1 MNIGILG
8 AGSFGEVHIKVLKN
22 IKAFNI
28 QGFHDPNKGKSKKI
42 ADKYNIKYY
51 HNPDQL
57 IKECDAIDI
66 VSKTSSHYE
75 ILKKVIKHN
84 KHVFIEKPICCKK
97 EEVENIIKKT
107 QQYKPTIQIGHIE
120 RYNPTITAGLL
131 DLKSIKS
138 IYAKRTGSLNERNQN
153 TSITLDLMI
162 HDIDLIMSI
171 VQSKIIKVKAISKV
185 ESNIL
190 NNHIECVLMFENGI
204 TAKLIASRQYNMKNE
219 RIIKICSDEETLE
232 LDLLNK
238 VQKIIQKNN
247 VQILEH
253 NQECNPLQ
261 DELMAFH
268 TSITKGTK
276 PIVGVTEACA
286 AVNIAIQI
294 DDIINNA
301 K

>member
-1 MNIGILG
+1 
-8 AGSFGEVHIKVLKN
+8 
-22 IKAFNI
+22 
-28 QGFHDPNKGKSKKI
+28 
-42 ADKYNIKYY
+42 
-51 HNPDQL
+51 
-57 IKECDAIDI
+57 
-66 VSKTSSHYE
+66 
-75 ILKKVIKHN
+75 
-84 KHVFIEKPICCKK
+84 
-97 EEVENIIKKT
+97 
-107 QQYKPTIQIGHIE
+107 
-120 RYNPTITAGLL
+120 
-131 DLKSIKS
+131 
-138 IYAKRTGSLNERNQN
+138 
-153 TSITLDLMI
+153 
-162 HDIDLIMSI
+162 
-171 VQSKIIKVKAISKV
+171 
-185 ESNIL
+185 
-190 NNHIECVLMFENGI
+190 
-204 TAKLIASRQYNMKNE
+204 MKNE